1 MVMEDIITVQILKN
15 GQPLKEFKC
24 EEKKL
29 HITFATAHSIAG
41 GLWNGVDAFSVKINK

>member
-1 MVMEDIITVQILKN
+1 MVMEDMITIQILKN

-24 EEKKL
+24 VEKLIQK
-29 HITFATAHSIAG
+29 TFAKAHSIAG